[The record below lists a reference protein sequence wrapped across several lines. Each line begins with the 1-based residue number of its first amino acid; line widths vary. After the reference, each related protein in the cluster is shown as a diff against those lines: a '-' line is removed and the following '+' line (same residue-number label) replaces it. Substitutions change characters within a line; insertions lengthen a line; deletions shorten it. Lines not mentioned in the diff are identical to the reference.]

1 MKVVFI
7 IEQPEILRKLINPDE
22 PNPGFGGTSFTAI
35 RLAVEINKSLN
46 SSLDNLEIFLGTESF
61 ITKNYNGIPVVD
73 LSESYLSF
81 DIAIVTGG
89 ILDKLINKKLKINA
103 RKFIS
108 WIRHPYDQDK
118 FRKSKLLNAEVV
130 SVGKAQYISNILI
143 GGISKH
149 HHIDNL
155 FDAERIRKAIN
166 FNFEDFFN
174 KQKEIDKKEIKIGYM
189 GALIQSKG
197 FHHIAENWK
206 GIKKD
211 VEKLGYK
218 ATLEVIGGAKLYGFI
233 ENHKNLP
240 CEKIYGDKISF
251 LLSDEINSSVK
262 FHGTLGL
269 ERYSIMQKC
278 DLAIINPNGDGE
290 AFPATILE
298 WLSLGVPTISS
309 LNYGCGDVMS
319 FLPSMV
325 ISNKHEIKNK
335 VLSYIKASPERKLNL
350 TKQALYIS
358 NLYTSNQQCIVEKW
372 KFLLQKD
379 SYNLLVNEYLNFRIY
394 KLLIIKYL
402 QFLYLNL
409 KVFSFK
415 KLRFLKPLKKHFYSK
430 GS

>member
-7 IEQPEILRKLINPDE
+7 IEQPEILRKLINPNE

-35 RLAVEINKSLN
+35 RLAVAINKSLN
-46 SSLDNLEIFLGTESF
+46 SSLDNLEIFLGTESL

-73 LSESYLSF
+73 LSECYLSF

-118 FRKSKLLNAEVV
+118 FKKSKLLNAEVV

-143 GGISKH
+143 GGIAKH

-155 FDAERIRKAIN
+155 FDANRIRKIAS
-166 FNFEDFFN
+166 FNIKDFLTRE
-174 KQKEIDKKEIKIGYM
+174 KEINKKEIKIGYM

-197 FHHIAENWK
+197 FHQIAENWND
-206 GIKKD
+206 IKRD
-211 VEKLGYK
+211 IEKLGYK
-218 ATLEVIGGAKLYGFI
+218 PKLEVIGGAKLYGFI
-233 ENHKNLP
+233 ENHQYLP
-240 CEKIYGDKISF
+240 CDKEYGDKIHSF
-251 LLSDEINSSVK
+251 LKNEIDHSVR
-262 FHGTLGL
+262 FHGTLGV
-269 ERYSIMQKC
+269 ERYSIMKNC
-278 DLAIINPNGDGE
+278 DLAIINPTGDGE

-298 WLSLGVPTISS
+298 WLSIGVPTISS

-325 ISNKHEIKNK
+325 ISSKYEIKNK
-335 VLSYIKASPERKLNL
+335 ILNYLKSSSKRKYTLK
-350 TKQALYIS
+350 KQALMIS
-358 NLYTSNQQCIVEKW
+358 NLYTSNQRTIIEKW
-372 KFLLQKD
+372 KFLLQKE
-379 SYNLLVNEYLNFRIY
+379 SKSLLVNEYLNFKIY
-394 KLLIIKYL
+394 KLLILKFCQLI
-402 QFLYLNL
+402 YLNI

-415 KLRFLKPLKKHFYSK
+415 KLRWLKPLKDLIYQKRR
-430 GS
+430 